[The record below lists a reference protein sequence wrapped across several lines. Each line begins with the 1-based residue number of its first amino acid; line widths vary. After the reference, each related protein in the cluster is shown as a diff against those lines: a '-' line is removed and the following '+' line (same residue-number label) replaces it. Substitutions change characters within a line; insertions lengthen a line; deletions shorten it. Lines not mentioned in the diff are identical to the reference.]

1 MHNLKLKKTSKKS
14 AATETKSPS
23 VKPNK
28 KKGRSTHTH
37 NMKHIGNENKEVF
50 QQEQD
55 ADGNWRSVGV
65 HQYKC
70 TSCTRVE
77 SIVRVFEQEDPLAVI
92 KKGKMLRVIKEFRRL
107 VGNDGVG
114 TGLTQAI
121 SEKED
126 SSEEVSDEE
135 EPSSDDE

>member
-1 MHNLKLKKTSKKS
+1 
-14 AATETKSPS
+14 

-50 QQEQD
+50 QKEED
-55 ADGNWRSVGV
+55 ADGNWQSVGV

-77 SIVRVFEQEDPLAVI
+77 SIVRVFKQKNPLKAM
-92 KKGKMLRVIKEFRRL
+92 KKGKMLKVIKEFRRL
-107 VGNDGVG
+107 VRNDGVG

-126 SSEEVSDEE
+126 SDQEEDSSEEVSDEE